1 MMSARTFHPTTLL
14 ATAVC
19 AAAVA
24 AMPMLSSAAGPM
36 SGPGG
41 TITFIGRIVGP
52 SFDVS
57 SAPIAPATE
66 GGVPAIT
73 RVSNG
78 IKVTFSAPNGG
89 VPGAEVSFIANGAQ
103 QSTIGP
109 STKNDVV
116 TNFVD
121 PKGRAFAWQA
131 DGHYHL
137 RPEGGVLSLTV
148 PHGTAQAAPKPVTMV
163 MSYD

>member
-1 MMSARTFHPTTLL
+1 MSARTLSPTTLL
-14 ATAVC
+14 TAAVC
-19 AAAVA
+19 AAAAA
-24 AMPMLSSAAGPM
+24 AMPMLSAAAGPT
-36 SGPGG
+36 SGQGG
-41 TITFIGRIVGP
+41 TITFVGRILGP

-57 SAPIAPATE
+57 SAPIAPVTE
-66 GGVPAIT
+66 GGVPAVT

-109 STKNDVV
+109 GTRNDVV

-121 PKGRAFAWQA
+121 PKGRAFAWQP
-131 DGHYHL
+131 DGYYHL

-148 PHGTAQAAPKPVTMV
+148 PRGTAQAAPKPVTMV
-163 MSYD
+163 VSYD